1 MKNANPVSAGGALR
15 LVAFLALSAC
25 SRPAS
30 VHAPSVPPSPA
41 DTRTVSRYGYEV
53 VKTWPHDRLA
63 FTQGLVFRHGNLVE
77 STGLN
82 GQSTLREVELG
93 TGKVLKQVS
102 VSAEHFAEGLAVIG
116 SQAFQLTWHSGTA
129 LVYDADTF
137 RREKEFTYAGE
148 GWGLTTDGRWLIMS
162 DGTARLRFIDPATFA
177 VNRTIE
183 VTAKGKPV
191 ERLNELEYIQGE
203 IFANVWQTDE
213 VVRIDPATG
222 VVRGV
227 IDFAGLLPLLERR
240 PETDVLNG
248 LAYDAANDRLF
259 VTGKRWPKIF
269 EVRLKALP

>member
-148 GWGLTTDGRWLIMS
+148 GWGLTTDGTALILS
-162 DGTARLRFIDPATFA
+162 DGTHEIRFLDPKTFKVTRSIAVFHDGHPLR
-177 VNRTIE
+177 N
-183 VTAKGKPV
+183 
-191 ERLNELEYIQGE
+191 LNELEYVNGE
-203 IFANVWQTDE
+203 IFANIWQTNT
-213 VVRIDPATG
+213 VARLDPATG
-222 VVRGV
+222 RLLGL
-227 IDFAGLLPLLERR
+227 IDFSGLLAPADYAGN
-240 PETDVLNG
+240 TDVLNG
-248 LAYDAANDRLF
+248 IAHDATGDRLF
-259 VTGKRWPKIF
+259 VTGKNWPKLF
-269 EVRLKALP
+269 EVRLKPRP